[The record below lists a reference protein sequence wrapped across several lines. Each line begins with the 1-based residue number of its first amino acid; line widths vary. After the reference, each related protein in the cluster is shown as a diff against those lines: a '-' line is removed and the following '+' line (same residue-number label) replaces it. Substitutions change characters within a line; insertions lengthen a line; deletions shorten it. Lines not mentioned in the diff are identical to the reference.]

1 MSNASSNE
9 ISQRFGNPVWII
21 GKTLL
26 IFVIS
31 QLIGGFL
38 AGIFL
43 GLGGV
48 KDPLNS
54 LDNDPLAEFL
64 YILLI
69 EILTVLLVALFL
81 ERKGWFFT
89 KLRGLS
95 LRNIGFGRRPKT
107 KDLLWAA
114 CGFLIFYLLLIVVSM
129 ILGAI
134 FPELDKGTQDVGFNH
149 LSTNLARVVAFVG
162 LVFLPPIGEETL
174 VRGYLYTGLRQKMKF
189 MPAMLI
195 TSLLFGAAH
204 LETGT
209 TTALLWAAGI
219 NTFILSLVL
228 VYLREKTG
236 ALYAGM
242 MIHALNNAVAFGF
255 HFYGLMI

>member
-9 ISQRFGNPVWII
+9 ISQRFGNPIWII

-95 LRNIGFGRRPKT
+95 LRNIGFGRWPKT
-107 KDLLWAA
+107 KDLLWA
-114 CGFLIFYLLLIVVSM
+114 
-129 ILGAI
+129 
-134 FPELDKGTQDVGFNH
+134 
-149 LSTNLARVVAFVG
+149 AFVG